1 MFIWLPI
8 RFFSSVALLAVVGS
22 GTIWGSAFAI
32 TLRFTW
38 RHMRNAQVVV
48 SCSLFLILVA
58 GCGPSVR
65 VKNAGVPT
73 SQSVAPTG
81 IWKAQGVA
89 DASPAT
95 ESQEQ
100 QPSEILEF
108 PPNALEAIHP
118 LMPEYPQESQ
128 ERGVEGP
135 AVVELWIGTEGLV
148 LNKPQIVVAP
158 DQAIGES
165 VVKAV
170 SQWAFKKWRPEFP
183 SKADKGREDLVFY
196 FVLKNNKPMVV
207 RYEGELPA
215 GKTFPPFPRSL
226 RERQT
231 FNPENMLS
239 WCRTDPANEIIGG
252 QQPGAIPRVVCYYS
266 TGDWSSRSNTSGSS
280 LHLALS
286 GS

>member
-215 GKTFPPFPRSL
+215 GRCFP
-226 RERQT
+226 
-231 FNPENMLS
+231 LS
-239 WCRTDPANEIIGG
+239 RAHSVKGRHSTQRICC
-252 QQPGAIPRVVCYYS
+252 PGAAPIQRMK
-266 TGDWSSRSNTSGSS
+266 
-280 LHLALS
+280 
-286 GS
+286 